1 MKQTFKCLFA
11 AFAAMVI
18 SVSAFAQV
26 TTSAIAGKITD
37 AEGAVAGAAVVVTHV
52 PTGTNYYSVTDDNGA
67 YRINAVTPGGPY
79 AVSVE
84 MLGYRPVQYTGVYA
98 PLGEVLTLNSAL
110 EVEAL
115 GLDAAVFT
123 ADGVDSGMNIN
134 NAGAGTSVSQKTM
147 SALPTVNRSM
157 TDVMKLTPQAASNS
171 NGTSLGGGTYRS
183 SFVSVDG
190 AAFQNSFGIGSNLPA
205 GGSPISLDALEQLS
219 VNITPF
225 DVRHSGFTGGAINAV
240 TKSGTNEWK
249 ASVYNYFTNDQLT
262 GDRIVED
269 KLTLAKSFS
278 NVTGVTVGGPIIKN
292 KLFFFVNAEYSPE
305 TVPSTKQA
313 RVSEA
318 DKIGGVYSRPTVAFM
333 DDVTKYLKDTY
344 GYDPGPYQ
352 DYAIAAPDWKV
363 MARVDWNINDVHKLN
378 VRFNHTANMSCSN
391 PSSSVSPMD
400 DKVHY
405 TRNTHGRTSDYAM
418 FFQSGQYQTLQQFTS
433 LAAELNS
440 RFLNGNLNN
449 MFRFTWSH
457 QNEERSHTGEIF
469 PSVDILQP
477 VDEKTNAVMTSFGL
491 DPFTLGNLR
500 DVQTITITDEVN
512 ISKGINNFTAGLQ
525 FEWDETKNGYL
536 QMGAGYY
543 LYKSWDDF
551 KNNNANPA
559 AFCITHPNTKGLE
572 MVYPSFQYMQ
582 LSAYVQDE
590 LNISDYFKL
599 TGGIRFELPFYP
611 ELQNNYNMEFAEL
624 AATSQSFKGLSTDD
638 IPAARLSVSPRI
650 GFNWDVLKNRN
661 LILRGGTGIYTGRI
675 PFVWIV
681 SAVGN
686 SNCIQAQ
693 YFDQTGGTDIR
704 FHDNLTDIVADLYD
718 LKGEYVPQD
727 LPAPQTPTIL
737 DKKLQLPSTW
747 KTSLAIDGRLPG
759 GIKATLEGIYNKDLT
774 SVTVYKRGMVQ
785 TEEGIQLPGE
795 PEKRATFTSENIV
808 NSQGKPVTPLYL
820 TNSDVNGYY
829 YSLTGQLQKDF
840 NFGLSLMAAY
850 TYSDCQSLS
859 EGYGDQVSSAFS
871 ANNYAVN
878 GSNIAAL
885 GHSGYIPPHRV
896 IANASYSFEQGS
908 KGKSTFSL
916 FYEGMNLCYIGNY
929 SYNRMSYVMNDVTG
943 VKGANNLIY
952 IPTAEQLKDM
962 PFSSDANRKEF
973 EEFIQGDKYLS
984 KHRGEY
990 SERGGV
996 VVPWV
1001 HHLNF
1006 KFTQDI
1012 NFMVAGRQN
1021 TFQIGFDINNI
1032 GNLINSKWGVAQKVD
1047 RENILN
1053 WAKNKETGVYEYT
1066 FTAPKWSTF
1075 AGTYS
1080 TWQMLLSLRYF
1091 F

>member
-52 PTGTNYYSVTDDNGA
+52 PTGTNYYSVTDENGA

-79 AVSVE
+79 AVSIE
-84 MLGYRPVQYTGVYA
+84 MLGYRAVQYTGVYA

-123 ADGVDSGMNIN
+123 AGGLESGMNLS

-147 SALPTVNRSM
+147 AALPTVNRSM
-157 TDVMKLTPQAASNS
+157 TDVMMLTPQSASNS
-171 NGTSLGGGTYRS
+171 NGTSLGGGNYRS

-262 GDRIVED
+262 GDRVVEE
-269 KLTLAKSFS
+269 KLSLSKSFS
-278 NVTGVTVGGPIIKN
+278 NVTGVTLGGPIIKN

-305 TVPSTKQA
+305 SNPSTKLA
-313 RVSEA
+313 RPSA
-318 DKIGGVYSRPTVAFM
+318 SDKFGGVYSRPTEAFM
-333 DDVTKYLKDTY
+333 NEVADYLKKTY
-344 GYDPGPYQ
+344 EYDPGKYQ
-352 DYAIAAPDWKV
+352 DYSIATPDWKV
-363 MARVDWNINDVHKLN
+363 MARVDWNINNDHKLN
-378 VRFNHTANMSCSN
+378 VRFNHTANMVSSA
-391 PSSSVSPMD
+391 PSTSISPMSNNKD
-400 DKVHY
+400 NMYNRYDY
-405 TRNTHGRTSDYAM
+405 GRTSDYAM
-418 FFQSGQYQTLQQFTS
+418 YFQSSNYQTLQQFTS
-433 LAAELNS
+433 LSAELNS

-457 QNEERSHTGEIF
+457 QNEERSYFGDVF
-469 PSVDILQP
+469 PSVDILETLE
-477 VDEKTNAVMTSFGL
+477 DGTKAVITSFGL

-500 DVQTITITDEVN
+500 DVQTITVTDEVN
-512 ISKGINNFTAGLQ
+512 ITKGINNITAGLQ

-536 QMGAGYY
+536 QMGSGYY
-543 LYKSWDDF
+543 LYNSWEDF
-551 KNNNANPA
+551 KNNAKPA
-559 AFCITHPNTKGLE
+559 AFAITHPNNNSLD

-582 LSAYVQDE
+582 LSAYAQDE

-599 TGGIRFELPFYP
+599 TAGIRFELPFYP
-611 ELQNNYNMEFAEL
+611 ALKNNFNEEFSTL
-624 AATSQSFKGLSTDD
+624 AAKSESFKGMSTDD
-638 IPAARLSVSPRI
+638 IPAARLSVSPRV
-650 GFNWDVLKNRN
+650 GFNWDILKNRN

-693 YFDQTGGTDIR
+693 YYDQKGNTDVT
-704 FHDNLTDIVADLYD
+704 FHTNIKDIVKDLYD
-718 LKGEYVPQD
+718 LGTSGYQAKS
-727 LPAPQTPTIL
+727 LPAPQGATIL
-737 DKKLQLPSTW
+737 DKNLKLPSTW
-747 KTSLAIDGRLPG
+747 KSSLALDARLPG

-774 SVTVYKRGMVQ
+774 SVYVRKLGMTQ
-785 TEEGIQLPGE
+785 TETGVTLPGE
-795 PEKRATFTSENIV
+795 KQPRISWVSENIK
-808 NSQGKPVTPLYL
+808 NSNGQAVTPVYL

-829 YSLTGQLQKDF
+829 YSITAQLQKDF

-850 TYSDCQSLS
+850 TYSDSQSLN

-871 ANNYAVN
+871 SNNYSVH
-878 GSNIAAL
+878 GSNVASL
-885 GHSGYIPPHRV
+885 GRSGFVPPHRA
-896 IANASYSFEQGS
+896 IANISYSIKQGNR
-908 KGKSTFSL
+908 GKSTFGL

-943 VKGANNLIY
+943 VSGANNLIY
-952 IPTAEQLKDM
+952 IPTTEELATM
-962 PFSSDANRKEF
+962 PFVSDDNRNEY
-973 EEFIQGDKYLS
+973 EAFIKGDKYLS

-990 SERGGV
+990 AERGGV
-996 VVPWV
+996 VVPWM
-1001 HHLNF
+1001 HRFNF
-1006 KFTQDI
+1006 KFAQDV
-1012 NFMVAGRQN
+1012 NFMVAGREN
-1021 TFQIGFDINNI
+1021 TIQVGFDINNI
-1032 GNLINSKWGVAQKVD
+1032 GNLINSSWGVAKKVNSEQIIKWD
-1047 RENILN
+1047 
-1053 WAKNKETGVYEYT
+1053 AKNNNYT
-1066 FTAPKWSTF
+1066 FTAPTWSEATV
-1075 AGTYS
+1075 TYC

>member
-1 MKQTFKCLFA
+1 MKQTIKCLFA
-11 AFAAMVI
+11 ALAAMVI
-18 SVSAFAQV
+18 TVSAFAQV
-26 TTSAIAGKITD
+26 TTSNIAGKILD
-37 AEGAVAGAAVVVTHV
+37 AEGAVPGAAVVVTHV

-67 YRINAVTPGGPY
+67 YRVNAVTPGGPY
-79 AVSVE
+79 NVSVE

-98 PLGEVLTLNSAL
+98 PLGEVLTLNATL

-115 GLDAAVFT
+115 GLEAAVFT
-123 ADGVDSGMNIN
+123 ADGVDSGMNTN
-134 NAGAGTSVSQKTM
+134 NAGAGTSVSLKTM

-240 TKSGTNEWK
+240 TKSGTNQWK

-262 GDRIVED
+262 GDRAADD
-269 KLTLAKSFS
+269 KLSHAKSFS
-278 NVTGVTVGGPIIKN
+278 NVTGVTLGGPIIKN

-305 TVPSTKQA
+305 TVPSKKRA
-313 RVSEA
+313 RPSAA
-318 DKIGGVYSRPTVAFM
+318 DVVGGVYSRPTEAFM
-333 DDVTKYLKDTY
+333 NEVAEYLNNTY

-352 DYAIAAPDWKV
+352 DYSIAAPDWKV
-363 MARVDWNINDVHKLN
+363 MARVDWNINDAHKLN
-378 VRFNHTANMSCSN
+378 VRFNHTANMSN
-391 PSSSVSPMD
+391 TAPSSSVSPMK

-405 TRNTHGRTSDYAM
+405 GRNDYGRISDYAM
-418 FFQSGQYQTLQQFTS
+418 YFQNSNYQTLQQFTS

-440 RFLNGNLNN
+440 RFLDGNLNN

-457 QNEERSHTGEIF
+457 QNEERSHTGDLF
-469 PSVDILQP
+469 PSVDILEP
-477 VDEKTNAVMTSFGL
+477 LEDGTGAVITSFGL

-500 DVQTITITDEVN
+500 DVQTITLTDEV
-512 ISKGINNFTAGLQ
+512 SMTKGINNITAGLQ

-551 KNNNANPA
+551 KANNANPA

-611 ELQNNYNMEFAEL
+611 ELKNNFNKEFAQL
-624 AATSQSFKGLSTDD
+624 AETSKSFKGLSTDD
-638 IPAARLSVSPRI
+638 IPAARLSVSPRV
-650 GFNWDVLKNRN
+650 GFNWDVLQNRN

-686 SNCIQAQ
+686 SNCIQYQ
-693 YFDQTGGTDIR
+693 TFDQTGSTDVR
-704 FHDNLTDIVADLYD
+704 FHANLKDIVADLYD
-718 LKGEYVPQD
+718 YEGEYEPRD
-727 LPAPQTPTIL
+727 LPAPLAATIL
-737 DKKLQLPSTW
+737 DKKLKLPSTW
-747 KTSLAIDGRLPG
+747 KTSLAVDGRLPG
-759 GIKATLEGIYNKDLT
+759 GIKATLEGIYNKDLA
-774 SVTVYKRGMVQ
+774 SVTVHKLGIV
-785 TEEGIQLPGE
+785 EGDGVQLPGE
-795 PEKRATFTSENIV
+795 PGKRKTFVSEGIYNSEN
-808 NSQGKPVTPLYL
+808 KKEAVTPVYL
-820 TNSDVNGYY
+820 TNSDLNGYY
-829 YSLTGQLQKDF
+829 YSLTAQLQKDF

-850 TYSDCQSLS
+850 TYSESKSLS
-859 EGYGDQVSSAFS
+859 AGYGDQVSSAFS
-871 ANNYAVN
+871 ANSYSVN
-878 GSNIAAL
+878 GSNVDEL
-885 GHSGYIPPHRV
+885 GRSSYVPPHRA
-896 IANASYSFEQGS
+896 IANLSYSIEQGN
-908 KGKSTFSL
+908 KGKSTFGL
-916 FYEGMNLCYIGNY
+916 FYEGMNLCYIG
-929 SYNRMSYVMNDVTG
+929 SYAYNGMSYVMNDVTG
-943 VKGANNLIY
+943 VNGSNNLIY

-962 PFSSDANRKEF
+962 PFTSEDNRNEF
-973 EEFIQGDKYLS
+973 EAFIQKDKYLS

-990 SERGGV
+990 SERSGV

-1001 HHLNF
+1001 HHFNF

-1012 NFMVAGRQN
+1012 NCMVAGRQN
-1021 TFQIGFDINNI
+1021 TFQIGFDINNV
-1032 GNLINSKWGVAQKVD
+1032 GNLINSKWGVAKKVSS
-1047 RENILN
+1047 EQILKWN
-1053 WAKNKETGVYEYT
+1053 SGNGQYT
-1066 FTAPKWSTF
+1066 FTAPKWSV
-1075 AGTYS
+1075 AAYTYS
-1080 TWQMLLSLRYF
+1080 TWQMLVSLRYF